1 MERDTPGAIGERIM
15 RFRKD
20 ADLSLNELAKRTDIA
35 KSYLWSL
42 ENDPSSSRPSGEA
55 LYLIAEALGVTMSDL
70 LGRKLLSEPAKETPK
85 SLKEFAREM
94 KLPEA
99 DVRMLAS
106 IRFRGEQPQTKE
118 RWAFIYDAIRT
129 SRMIDRENAPRKKA

>member
-15 RFRKD
+15 RFRQE
-20 ADLSLNELAKRTDIA
+20 AGLSLNELAKRTDIA

-42 ENDPSSSRPSGEA
+42 ENDPSASRPSGEA

-70 LGRKLLSEPAKETPK
+70 LGRKLLSEPTHEVPK

-94 KLPEA
+94 KLPAA

-129 SRMIDRENAPRKKA
+129 SRMIDRESAARKKS